1 MIRVL
6 KVVLLLPPALILMGG
21 GLLSVCDLLSLT
33 GMDPHHHA
41 DAAKPADI
49 CISNCDHHGDS
60 GDRQSPCPEDCH
72 IPIPD
77 AELAKG
83 MAYVFG
89 VQPLLLSW
97 TDANDGNRSLSSR
110 QRVGI
115 RNRAPPRYLS
125 RLVSSPHTGRF
136 LL

>member
-1 MIRVL
+1 MFRVL

-41 DAAKPADI
+41 DAAKPAVI
-49 CISNCDHHGDS
+49 CISNCAHHEDS
-60 GDRQSPCPEDCH
+60 KRQEVPCPEDCH

-77 AELAKG
+77 AETAKDMG
-83 MAYVFG
+83 YVFG
-89 VQPLLLSW
+89 VQPLLLPW
-97 TDANDGNRSLSSR
+97 TEASDAAVSLINRQSVDIL
-110 QRVGI
+110 
-115 RNRAPPRYLS
+115 NRAPPWYLS
-125 RLVSSPHTGRF
+125 RLVSSLHTGRF